1 MTRRRTVTW
10 AVAACAVL
18 AGCAPVG
25 SAPDEFGAASCAAP
39 YVETSPRQAQPGEAV
54 TVVGEFFLDACY
66 DTGQARR
73 AGPLTELPMSFAQEA
88 RRTDLGRVDASVE
101 GLLERQIRVP
111 AGAVAGLAEVRVGD
125 AEPAL
130 LMVGDGAG
138 GYPPWPGPPKGPFP
152 LTVELRSMPTYPE
165 GGWVVASATTV
176 DFQVP
181 DADKRV
187 EVVRPLGEPEVE
199 LGELR
204 PTYWMV
210 DVVVHRCAAPGCAP
224 PATAGSSGCE
234 MEVRIYDGPARM
246 FYRDG
251 GPGGRCLIDSVPR

>member
-1 MTRRRTVTW
+1 MMRRRTVCAL
-10 AVAACAVL
+10 AVCAVL

-25 SAPDEFGAASCAAP
+25 SGAGEFGAASCAAP

-54 TVVGEFFLDACY
+54 TVVGEYYLSGCY
-66 DTGQARR
+66 DTGEGRR
-73 AGPLTELPMSFAQEA
+73 AEPLTELPVSFEQDG
-88 RRTDLGRVDASVE
+88 RRTGFGRVDAGAE
-101 GLLERQIRVP
+101 GMLETQIRVP
-111 AGAVAGLAEVRVGD
+111 AGAVAGLAEVRVGN

-130 LMVGDGAG
+130 LMVGDGVG

-152 LTVELRSMPTYPE
+152 LTVELQSMPTYPE

-187 EVVRPLGEPEVE
+187 EVVQPLGADEVE

-210 DVVVHRCAAPGCAP
+210 DVVVHRCAAPGCPP
-224 PATAGSSGCE
+224 PAAAGSSGCE

-251 GPGGRCLIDSVPR
+251 GSGGRCLIDSVRR